1 MNVTHGALF
10 ILVVVLLAFLGWR
23 AQKASLESFADT
35 AEDTAFKNRLKLLGD
50 QRDADA
56 KATTSG
62 TGGTSGTADDVA
74 GSEVYSFVASYCT

>member
-23 AQKASLESFADT
+23 AQKALLESFADT

-62 TGGTSGTADDVA
+62 TGGTTDDVA